1 MTQTI
6 KLQGSFV
13 SDGAAHAISLPTT
26 AVTSFHIWNRT
37 KYNSAAATQFVKEA
51 HWNSNLPDDNAY
63 VLRNTSSAATSENTL
78 LTTLGFSF
86 IRKNTDLLGPAVVGT
101 AITAAN
107 PPVVSDV
114 AHGFSNGDVLQLTA
128 TTAMLQIAQFYYTI
142 ENVAANTYDIS
153 FLDASGFAAAAT
165 AVTARKVKFPTLFT
179 PRQNFITAIT
189 AANPMVATC
198 SFAHTFSI
206 GEIVRLRVPAA
217 WGMVEAN
224 GLRAQITAINLTTNT
239 VTLDVNSTAFTAF
252 AFPTSAVAV
261 AGTDLP
267 QIYPDSQAGSFS
279 PTSPIAAYDT
289 DSLPAMVLG
298 TGLVGA
304 TSDLI
309 EWEAECLN
317 YDDYA

>member
-26 AVTSFHIWNRT
+26 AVTSFHMWNQT
-37 KYNSAAATQFVKEA
+37 KYSDSSSTQFVKEA
-51 HWNSNLPDDNAY
+51 HWNINLPDGYAY
-63 VLRNTSSAATSENTL
+63 VLRNTTSAATSENTL
-78 LTTLGFSF
+78 FTSLGFSF
-86 IRKNTDLLGPAVVGT
+86 IRKNTDLLGPVVTGT
-101 AITAAN
+101 AVTAAAT
-107 PPVVSDV
+107 PVATATS
-114 AHGFSNGDVLQLTA
+114 HGFSNGDVLQLTG
-128 TTAMLQIAQFYYTI
+128 TTAMLQISQFYYTI
-142 ENVAANTYDIS
+142 KNVMTNTFDLSFIS
-153 FLDASGFAAAAT
+153 TSGFAAAAT
-165 AVTARKVKFPTLFT
+165 ALTARKVKFPTLFT

-189 AANPMVATC
+189 KANPMVLTC
-198 SFAHTFSI
+198 SYAHTFAV

-217 WGMVEAN
+217 WGMTQAN
-224 GLRAQITAINLTTNT
+224 GLRAQVTAISTANNT
-239 VTLDVNSTAFTAF
+239 VTLDVNSTAFTTF

-267 QIYPDSQAGSFS
+267 QIYPDSQSGSFS
-279 PTSPIAAYDT
+279 PTSPVAPYDT